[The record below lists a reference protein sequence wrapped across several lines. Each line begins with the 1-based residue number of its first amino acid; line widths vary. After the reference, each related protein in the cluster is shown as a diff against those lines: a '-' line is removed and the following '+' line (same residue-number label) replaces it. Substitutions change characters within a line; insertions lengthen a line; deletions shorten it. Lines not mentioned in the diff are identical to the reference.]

1 MSRAT
6 LQQPS
11 PLEQKATPTAP
22 HWQAADLIVAYLE
35 QIGVDY
41 IFGVPGGAI
50 EPLYNALARSSRRGG
65 LRPIVARHESGA
77 AFMADGYY
85 RETGKLGVCCATTG
99 PGATNLLTGVSSAYE
114 NDIPMLVI
122 TGQTALPNFGK
133 GAFQESSCTGLN
145 TLGMFEHCTHYNSLI
160 SHAAQIEQKLATAV
174 RTAFFSR
181 GPSHLSIPLDVGR
194 QRIESNEPSYSLA
207 EYIRKPALV
216 DNEAI
221 AALQS
226 QLQRAK
232 KPVLLIGGGC
242 TASIDALLEFALWFE
257 IPFVTT
263 PEGKG
268 LVSPWHPLYYGV
280 FGFAGHASAHGLLSD
295 ADTDLVLAVGTSFS
309 EWKSAGW
316 DAALMNGSLIH
327 ISDSEKHLL
336 HSPMARMHVYGDIRL
351 TFERLLSSVHAERAP
366 GTVRLAQDRAE
377 PGRIKANEVSTPHA
391 ARLDQDVDPKCIAAE
406 AIRSRSDQSPIK
418 PQRLLRELGRLF
430 PTNTRFF
437 ADTGNSVAWAT
448 HYLHPLDHH
457 TISRRGVSSNRL
469 HLTSDFA
476 TMGWAIG
483 SAVGCAMG
491 NREANVVCITGD
503 GSFLMS
509 GQELTVAVSE
519 QLNVI
524 FVILNDSALGMVKHG
539 QQLAG
544 AEPVG
549 FALPHVNF
557 AAIAGAMGAHGV
569 VIDSP
574 QALLDLDITA
584 LCTRGGPAVLDV
596 RIDGSEVPPMAIRMK
611 VLQSDD

>member
-11 PLEQKATPTAP
+11 TLEQKSAP
-22 HWQAADLIVAYLE
+22 VEPQWQAADLIVAYLE

-41 IFGVPGGAI
+41 VFGVPGGAI

-114 NDIPMLVI
+114 NDIPMLVL

-145 TLGMFEHCTHYNSLI
+145 TLAMFEHCTHYNTLV

-194 QRIESNEPSYSLA
+194 QRIESNELRYSLT

-221 AALQS
+221 AALQI

-232 KPVLLIGGGC
+232 RPVLLIGGGC
-242 TASIDALLEFALWFE
+242 AASIDALLEFALWLE

-268 LVSPWHPLYYGV
+268 LVSAWHPLYHGV

-316 DAALMNGSLIH
+316 DAALMNGRLIH
-327 ISDSEKHLL
+327 ICDSEKHLL
-336 HSPMARMHVYGDIRL
+336 HSPMARLHVYGDIRL

-377 PGRIKANEVSTPHA
+377 PGKIRTNEASVQQTG
-391 ARLDQDVDPKCIAAE
+391 RFDQDVDPKCVAAE

-491 NREANVVCITGD
+491 NRETNVVCITGD

-557 AAIAGAMGAHGV
+557 AAIAVAMGAHGV

-574 QALLDLDITA
+574 QVLLELDMTA
-584 LCTRGGPAVLDV
+584 VCNRGGPTVLDV
-596 RIDGSEVPPMAIRMK
+596 RIDATEVPPMGIRMK
-611 VLQSDD
+611 VLQSDG